1 MEAGRIGGGETRA
14 AGRGKVGRS
23 GAPVGRD
30 HQYGGTTK
38 KQSKN
43 GSAQKLV
50 EGRILGRF
58 PEDDEFGLGGR
69 HPLRLQQEVTEILIA
84 PATP

>member
-1 MEAGRIGGGETRA
+1 M
-14 AGRGKVGRS
+14 
-23 GAPVGRD
+23 
-30 HQYGGTTK
+30 
-38 KQSKN
+38 

>member
-1 MEAGRIGGGETRA
+1 MSQIDMLLAKLERANKHISDLEPEWRSFSNGGGY
-14 AGRGKVGRS
+14 S
-23 GAPVGRD
+23 IL
-30 HQYGGTTK
+30 
-38 KQSKN
+38 